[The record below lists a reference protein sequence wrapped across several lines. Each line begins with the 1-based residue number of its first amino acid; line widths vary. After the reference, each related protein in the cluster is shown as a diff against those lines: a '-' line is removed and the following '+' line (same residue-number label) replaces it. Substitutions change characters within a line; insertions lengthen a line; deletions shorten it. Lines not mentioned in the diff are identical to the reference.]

1 MKLLIRSALGLS
13 VTVQIAA
20 CSDPHTKLRGEII
33 SACMQGG
40 APKSICVCSYEH
52 ASAKYSDEDLQ
63 LLRDARKVPKGML
76 DDIFNESLK
85 CATHFRD

>member
-1 MKLLIRSALGLS
+1 MNKLIRNALGLLAIM
-13 VTVQIAA
+13 QLAA

-52 ASAKYSDEDLQ
+52 VSAKYSDEDLQ
-63 LLRDARKVPKGML
+63 LLRDARKVPEGML

-85 CATHFRD
+85 CATQFRE